1 MKKAI
6 TADMNE
12 ERAVKV
18 VAEQHGTI
26 SYRQAFWI
34 VAYAFAVTLLS
45 STLPTPLYVVYQHLW
60 HFSSVTLSLIF
71 ATYALGVLV
80 ALLWFGRL
88 SDQIGRRRILLSGL
102 IAATCGAILFVLA
115 QNIVW
120 LFAARFLTGIA
131 VGLAV
136 GTATATLVE
145 LYQGEGTHFAA
156 LVGTASS
163 AIGFGVGPLLT
174 GLFAQYVA
182 FPTHLVFFIYL
193 ALLIPALFFTGK
205 IPETVQI
212 GKLGKA
218 HWTLRPQRLSVPK
231 EIRGPFMLASI
242 TLFCGFGTIGLF
254 TALAPSLIISLLHMR
269 NLAVSGSA
277 VALIFATMTVA
288 QLTLRRLSVRQ
299 AISAGM
305 VLLIV
310 GLCLMLLAFA
320 EQSLLLFLIST
331 ICLGFGPGLAY
342 MGSLALANLIAPPLR
357 RAEVMS
363 SYFVVGYLGNALPAL
378 GVGIAIGLIGS
389 FAAIATFVVVIGLLS
404 LILLI
409 SAVVSPRLTDLS

>member
-6 TADMNE
+6 TASLNE
-12 ERAVKV
+12 TRVVKV

-26 SYRQAFWI
+26 SYRQAFWV

-71 ATYALGVLV
+71 ATYALGVLF
-80 ALLWFGRL
+80 ALLWFGRI
-88 SDQIGRRRILLSGL
+88 SDQIGRRRVLLSGL
-102 IAATCGAILFVLA
+102 IIAVCGAILFVLA

-120 LFAARFLTGIA
+120 LFAARFMTGIA
-131 VGLAV
+131 VGLAT

-145 LYQGEGTHFAA
+145 LYSGKDTRFAA
-156 LVGTASS
+156 LIGTASS
-163 AIGFGVGPLLT
+163 AIGFGLGPLVT
-174 GLFAQYVA
+174 GLLAQYA
-182 FPTHLVFFIYL
+182 PLPTHLVFFIYL
-193 ALLIPALFFTGK
+193 VLLMLALFLTRG

-212 GKLGKA
+212 RRVGET

-231 EIRGPFMLASI
+231 EIRGPFVLAAI
-242 TLFCGFGTIGLF
+242 TLLCGFGTIGLF
-254 TALAPSLIISLLHMR
+254 TALAPSLVINLLHMR

-277 VALIFATMTVA
+277 VALIFAMMAIA
-288 QLTLRRLSVRQ
+288 QLSLRRLTIRQ
-299 AISAGM
+299 TITVGM
-305 VLLIV
+305 LLLIT

-320 EQSLLLFLIST
+320 EQSLLLFLIS
-331 ICLGFGPGLAY
+331 IVFLGIGPGLAY
-342 MGSLALANLIAPPLR
+342 MGSLELANRIAPSMH
-357 RAEVMS
+357 RAEVLS

-389 FAAIATFVVVIGLLS
+389 FNAIAAFVVVIGLLS
-404 LILLI
+404 LTLLI
-409 SAVVSPRLTDLS
+409 SALVQPRLTNPS